1 MHNSGYDKNCFFWP
15 PRDDIY
21 YVPFT
26 HIIGLTEVPNIVGDM
41 GKTITKSVQNCLNYL
56 TCWIENNKVQLI
68 ENIKSLSSLSSVY
81 LLYKNMDI

>member
-41 GKTITKSVQNCLNYL
+41 DKTVTKSVQLFNQNLCKL
-56 TCWIENNKVQLI
+56 TENNKV
-68 ENIKSLSSLSSVY
+68 
-81 LLYKNMDI
+81 